1 MIQLFS
7 NRCDML
13 IAVRISIMKSSVDP
27 GSEIGTCFAPYS
39 KKTVLCINFIV
50 YMRAFMIHTDVQ
62 GEQEIRK
69 NEK

>member
-1 MIQLFS
+1 
-7 NRCDML
+7 
-13 IAVRISIMKSSVDP
+13 MKSSVDP